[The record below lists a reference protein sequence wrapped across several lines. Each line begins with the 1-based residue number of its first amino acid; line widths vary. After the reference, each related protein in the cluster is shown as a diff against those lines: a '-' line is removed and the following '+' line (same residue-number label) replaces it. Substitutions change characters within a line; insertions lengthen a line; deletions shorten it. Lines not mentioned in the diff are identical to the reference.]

1 MVLVACDVDDT
12 AAADELPP
20 PLQAEPATTASSDSP
35 THTNVDR
42 SNIGALILRPH
53 VVGRSF
59 RNANQVTVLGRPISI
74 VVIAER

>member
-1 MVLVACDVDDT
+1 M
-12 AAADELPP
+12 
-20 PLQAEPATTASSDSP
+20 SDSHDVSRRYVVCL
-35 THTNVDR
+35 TIR
-42 SNIGALILRPH
+42 F

>member
-1 MVLVACDVDDT
+1 MAGLVI
-12 AAADELPP
+12 P
-20 PLQAEPATTASSDSP
+20 DSY
-35 THTNVDR
+35 TQ
-42 SNIGALILRPH
+42 IGFRV